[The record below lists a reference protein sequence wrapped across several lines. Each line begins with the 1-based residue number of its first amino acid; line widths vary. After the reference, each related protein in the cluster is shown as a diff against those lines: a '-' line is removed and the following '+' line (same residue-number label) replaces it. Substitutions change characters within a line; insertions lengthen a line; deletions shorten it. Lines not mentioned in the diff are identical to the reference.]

1 MGEYNTFNWGD
12 MLLMSP
18 AELVSTY
25 SGLIGK
31 YKGEDV
37 VTFNAETTISRNE
50 IDNMSPAATD
60 EMIRRDL
67 VEQLVNQIL
76 AEDLIVIETDVNEMG
91 PLNQCQTFRTKLKI
105 LQER

>member
-12 MLLMSP
+12 VLMSP

-25 SGLIGK
+25 SGLISK
-31 YKGEDV
+31 YKDEDV
-37 VTFNAETTISRNE
+37 ITLGAETTINRNE
-50 IDNMSPAATD
+50 TYNISPAAMD

-76 AEDLIVIETDVNEMG
+76 AEDLITIETDVNGMDH
-91 PLNQCQTFRTKLKI
+91 LNQCQTFRTKLKI

>member
-1 MGEYNTFNWGD
+1 MGEDNTFNWED
-12 MLLMSP
+12 ILMFP
-18 AELVSTY
+18 TEFTNTY

-37 VTFNAETTISRNE
+37 ITLGAETTISKNE
-50 IDNMSPAATD
+50 TDNMSPAAI
-60 EMIRRDL
+60 EKMIRKDL

-76 AEDLIVIETDVNEMG
+76 AEDLIVIETNVNDRD
-91 PLNQCQTFRTKLKI
+91 PLNQCKTFRTKLKI